1 MRCYGVAMPGART
14 SRSPAGSREPSRGSL
29 AEAVESYLLHLRVER
44 GLSANTLDAYGADL
58 AALLEFMEAA
68 GVVTLARVRTATLVT
83 FLAALS
89 KQGLSPRSQARRW
102 VAVRGLF
109 RWLRQEGSV
118 DVDPTHGVRLPRPG
132 RKLPELLTRAEM
144 DRLLA
149 APGSADALGL
159 RDTAILE
166 FMYASGCRVSEVC
179 ALTMDRLDLDLGVA
193 RVEGKG
199 SKQRLVPLGEPAVLA
214 MRAWLEGARP
224 TFAKAGLS
232 RLGRKTQSLVF
243 LSARG
248 GALSRQVVFQRIR
261 HHALAAGI
269 TRDISPHKLRHS
281 FATHLIEGGA
291 DLRTVQTLLGH
302 ADISTTQVYT
312 HVSSSHLHRVYGKH
326 HPRA

>member
-1 MRCYGVAMPGART
+1 VDAA
-14 SRSPAGSREPSRGSL
+14 RGSL
-29 AEAVESYLLHLRVER
+29 AEAVEGYLIHLKVER
-44 GLSANTLDAYGADL
+44 GLAPNTLDAYGADL
-58 AALLEFMEAA
+58 AALLEAMD
-68 GVVTLARVRTATLVT
+68 GARVEALTEVTARALVE
-83 FLAALS
+83 FLAGLS
-89 KQGLSPRSQARRW
+89 KRGLSPRSQARRW

-109 RWLRQEGSV
+109 RWLRQEGAIS
-118 DVDPTHGVRLPRPG
+118 VDPTHGVRLPRPG

-149 APGSADALGL
+149 APGVGDALGL

-179 ALTMDRLDLDLGVA
+179 ALTLDRLDLDLGVA
-193 RVEGKG
+193 RVDGKG

-224 TFAKAGLS
+224 AFARAGLAAS
-232 RLGRKTQSLVF
+232 GRKTQALVF

-248 GALSRQVVFQRIR
+248 GSLSRQVVFQRVR
-261 HHALAAGI
+261 RHALAAGI
-269 TRDISPHKLRHS
+269 TRALSPHKLRHS

-312 HVSSSHLHRVYGKH
+312 HVSQGHLRSVYGKH